1 VANIGKAL
9 RHFLNLGNSS
19 LKLNT
24 LSNLFGSGWSALL
37 NLIAVPIYLH
47 YLGVEAYGII
57 GIFYTIQAFTA
68 LLDFGVSIIIS
79 RELARLSAHPEN
91 AQEMR
96 DITRITEITTWIMA
110 ALIGLFLFALS
121 PIVAMYWLQS
131 EKLPVTTV
139 SQALMIMSVGFVA
152 QWTINFYTSGLVGLQ
167 RQYLLNVI
175 NSVCATLRVVG
186 GILILAFVSSTI
198 QSLLLWQAFISFV
211 QAVIMAFAI
220 RKCLPP
226 ASSPSRFRWNLLQE
240 KWRFAASVTT
250 MGILG
255 LILSQL
261 DKVILSKMLSLE
273 FFGYYILATTISNM
287 SLGLIARGVAN
298 AVYPRFSYLVSLN
311 DQVKLCDLYHRSTQ
325 IVAALM
331 LPVATLLIVFPYEI
345 LKLWTRN
352 PVNAENTWL
361 LLMLLAIA
369 TSLNG
374 FLHIPYYLQLAN
386 GWTRIIITTALIG
399 ICVITPTMLITVSY
413 YGATAGAASWLM
425 VNFLTI
431 IINVYSLHKYTLKG
445 EQWKWY
451 FVDIIKPFVVALAV
465 AFCGKLFLET
475 NASQLKTFFILSIT
489 GFAAYALTALSLKS
503 VRDLIWTSYKSYTR
517 FAPQG

>member
-1 VANIGKAL
+1 MAIIGKTL
-9 RHFLNLGNSS
+9 RHFLNLGSNS

-37 NLIAVPIYLH
+37 SVIAVPIYLY

-57 GIFYTIQAFTA
+57 GIFYTIQAFTT

-91 AQEMR
+91 VQEMH
-96 DITRITEITTWIMA
+96 DITHITEVTTWIMA
-110 ALIGLFLFALS
+110 VLIGLFLLVLS
-121 PIVAMYWLQS
+121 PFVARYWLQS
-131 EKLPVTTV
+131 EKVSVTTI
-139 SQALMIMSVGFVA
+139 SQALMIMSVGFIA
-152 QWTINFYTSGLVGLQ
+152 QWTINFYTSGLIGLQ
-167 RQYLLNVI
+167 RQYLLNLI
-175 NSVCATLRVVG
+175 NAACNTLRVVG
-186 GILILAFVSSTI
+186 GVLILAFVSSTI

-211 QAVIMAFAI
+211 QTVIMAFGL
-220 RKCLPP
+220 RKSLPR
-226 ASSPSRFRWNLLQE
+226 ASSPPRFQWNLLQE
-240 KWRFAASVTT
+240 KWRFATSVTI

-273 FFGYYILATTISNM
+273 FFGYYILATTIVNM
-287 SLGLIARGVAN
+287 SLGLIAKGVAS
-298 AVYPRFSYLVSLN
+298 AVYPRFSYLVSLV
-311 DQVKLCDLYHRSTQ
+311 DEVKLCDLYHQSTQ
-325 IVAALM
+325 IIAALM
-331 LPVATLLIVFPYEI
+331 LPVATLLIVFSYEI
-345 LKLWTRN
+345 LNLWTRN
-352 PVNAENTWL
+352 SVNAENTWL
-361 LLMLLAIA
+361 LLTLLAIA

-413 YGATAGAASWLM
+413 YGAIAGAASWLM
-425 VNFLTI
+425 LNFLTI

-451 FVDIIKPFVVALAV
+451 FVDIIKPFIVALGV
-465 AFCGKLFLET
+465 AFCGKFFLET
-475 NASQLKTFFILSIT
+475 NAPQLKTLFILSIT
-489 GFAAYALTALSLKS
+489 GFAAYVLTALSLKS
-503 VRDLIWTSYKSYTR
+503 VRDLIWTSYKSYT
-517 FAPQG
+517 